1 VTAVMLSLSI
11 RLYKRYHTLN
21 LDEIYILSRHQMED
35 R

>member
-1 VTAVMLSLSI
+1 MLSLTI

-21 LDEIYILSRHQMED
+21 LDEIYTLSVHSMED